1 MNIGIVADTDPL
13 QQSMNEAARVV
24 KQGSE
29 AIAQAAVVGGKSVE
43 NAHEKAT
50 AKVSSYKTEIRA
62 VQKEAEILSRK
73 YGENSKE
80 ALAHA
85 QVLAGLKDE
94 YGDFQDKVKAL
105 NPDAPFTALGGVLQ
119 GVAGGI
125 SAAQGAMALL
135 GVESETAQQT
145 LLKVQAAMALSTG
158 INSILA
164 MKDAFSVL
172 SAVVTTRVIP
182 AIATTKGLLITSGVG
197 ALIAVV
203 ATLAYSWSQTA
214 SAEEEA
220 TKKAEEYEAQL
231 KAVEQAYEMLRES
244 AIKTWEGQVDA
255 MQEGAQKEREILNI
269 ENAKKSNAI
278 VADWKKRKETL
289 ELQRKEG
296 KISAEQEAK
305 LLKQIEADKNAQ
317 ILALNQTQSNKAVAI
332 RVEQTKKI
340 KEQQE
345 LEAAMA
351 IKNMPK
357 LQGKVFSETLVTSKF
372 IPPDFSLAKVAI
384 ENFTIMA
391 RNEYGALL
399 TDVET
404 LNNNIS
410 KAMENGAANGIA
422 NIAAAIGD
430 SLATG
435 GNVLEVAG
443 VAFLQSAG
451 ALAQQLGS
459 LLIGFGVSMEA
470 FKKTFANPVAA
481 IVAGAALIGI
491 GAAVSGKAKQLQS
504 TRGGGSSGG
513 GGSYGG
519 GGYDPMER
527 YRADF
532 AQMNAQSSLIQ
543 VDGVVRGNNIV
554 MAVKNTN
561 NQKRRLR

>member
-1 MNIGIVADTDPL
+1 M
-13 QQSMNEAARVV
+13 
-24 KQGSE
+24 
-29 AIAQAAVVGGKSVE
+29 
-43 NAHEKAT
+43 
-50 AKVSSYKTEIRA
+50 
-62 VQKEAEILSRK
+62 
-73 YGENSKE
+73 
-80 ALAHA
+80 
-85 QVLAGLKDE
+85 
-94 YGDFQDKVKAL
+94 
-105 NPDAPFTALGGVLQ
+105 GGVLQ

-220 TKKAEEYEAQL
+220 TKRAEEYAESLKKIEEAR
-231 KAVEQAYEMLRES
+231 K
-244 AIKTWEGQVDA
+244 KTIATATETWQIEVDG
-255 MQEGAQKEREILNI
+255 M
-269 ENAKKSNAI
+269 
-278 VADWKKRKETL
+278 
-289 ELQRKEG
+289 KEG
-296 KISAEQEAK
+296 MDKKFQ
-305 LLKQIEADKNAQ
+305 LLQIEKTKTVNAQVEKLRNQEITQSEFNQRAKAIDAKFENERTQ
-317 ILALNQTQSNKAVAI
+317 ILADAEKERQKIRDGIKRAPKQDFQQVVTQSTATFV
-332 RVEQTKKI
+332 
-340 KEQQE
+340 
-345 LEAAMA
+345 
-351 IKNMPK
+351 
-357 LQGKVFSETLVTSKF
+357 
-372 IPPDFSLAKVAI
+372 PPDFKAAQVPL
-384 ENFTIMA
+384 ENFLQNT
-391 RNEYGALL
+391 RNQYGVLL
-399 TDVET
+399 TEIQV
-404 LNNNIS
+404 LNEDLTRT
-410 KAMENGAANGIA
+410 MENGAANGIA

>member
-1 MNIGIVADTDPL
+1 MSDKIMNIGIVADTDPL

-220 TKKAEEYEAQL
+220 TKRAEEYAESLKKIEEAR
-231 KAVEQAYEMLRES
+231 K
-244 AIKTWEGQVDA
+244 KTIATATETWQIEVDG
-255 MQEGAQKEREILNI
+255 M
-269 ENAKKSNAI
+269 
-278 VADWKKRKETL
+278 
-289 ELQRKEG
+289 KEG
-296 KISAEQEAK
+296 MDKKFQ
-305 LLKQIEADKNAQ
+305 LLQIEKTKTVNAQVEKLRNQEITQSEFNQRAKAIDAKFENERTQ
-317 ILALNQTQSNKAVAI
+317 ILADAEKERQKIRDGIKRAPKQDFQQVVTQSTATFV
-332 RVEQTKKI
+332 
-340 KEQQE
+340 
-345 LEAAMA
+345 
-351 IKNMPK
+351 
-357 LQGKVFSETLVTSKF
+357 
-372 IPPDFSLAKVAI
+372 PPDFKAAQVPL
-384 ENFTIMA
+384 ENFLQNT
-391 RNEYGALL
+391 RNQYGVLL
-399 TDVET
+399 TEIQV
-404 LNNNIS
+404 LNEDLTRT
-410 KAMENGAANGIA
+410 MENGAANGIA

>member
-1 MNIGIVADTDPL
+1 MADKIMNIGIVADTDPL

-29 AIAQAAVVGGKSVE
+29 AIATAAVVGGKSVE

-220 TKKAEEYEAQL
+220 TKQAEEYAEQL
-231 KAVEQAYEMLRES
+231 KKIEEARKKIIATATETWQIEVDGMKDGMEKKFQLLQIEKTKFVNAQVEKLRAGEITNEEFNKRAN
-244 AIKTWEGQVDA
+244 AIDKKFANERTKIIQDEK
-255 MQEGAQKEREILNI
+255 KERQKIIDSIKKAAISPDIEINSTT
-269 ENAKKSNAI
+269 KAI
-278 VADWKKRKETL
+278 APSFV
-289 ELQRKEG
+289 
-296 KISAEQEAK
+296 
-305 LLKQIEADKNAQ
+305 
-317 ILALNQTQSNKAVAI
+317 
-332 RVEQTKKI
+332 
-340 KEQQE
+340 
-345 LEAAMA
+345 
-351 IKNMPK
+351 
-357 LQGKVFSETLVTSKF
+357 
-372 IPPDFSLAKVAI
+372 PPDFSLVQVPM
-384 ENFTIMA
+384 ENFLQNT
-391 RNEYGALL
+391 RNQYGILISDIKALNDDL
-399 TDVET
+399 SRA
-404 LNNNIS
+404 L
-410 KAMENGAANGIA
+410 ENGAANGIA

-470 FKKTFANPVAA
+470 FKRTFANPVAA
-481 IVAGAALIGI
+481 IIAGTALIGI
-491 GAAVSGKAKQLQS
+491 GAAVSGKAKQLAS
-504 TRGGGSSGG
+504 TKGGSSSGG

-519 GGYDPMER
+519 GGGSDPLER

-532 AQMNAQSSLIQ
+532 AQMNAQSTLIQ

>member
-1 MNIGIVADTDPL
+1 MSDKIMNIGIVADTDPL

-220 TKKAEEYEAQL
+220 TKRAEEYAESLKKIEEAR
-231 KAVEQAYEMLRES
+231 K
-244 AIKTWEGQVDA
+244 KTIATATETWQIEVDG
-255 MQEGAQKEREILNI
+255 M
-269 ENAKKSNAI
+269 
-278 VADWKKRKETL
+278 
-289 ELQRKEG
+289 KEG
-296 KISAEQEAK
+296 IDKK
-305 LLKQIEADKNAQ
+305 LNLKQLDRK
-317 ILALNQTQSNKAVAI
+317 S
-332 RVEQTKKI
+332 
-340 KEQQE
+340 
-345 LEAAMA
+345 
-351 IKNMPK
+351 
-357 LQGKVFSETLVTSKF
+357 
-372 IPPDFSLAKVAI
+372 
-384 ENFTIMA
+384 
-391 RNEYGALL
+391 
-399 TDVET
+399 
-404 LNNNIS
+404 
-410 KAMENGAANGIA
+410 
-422 NIAAAIGD
+422 
-430 SLATG
+430 
-435 GNVLEVAG
+435 
-443 VAFLQSAG
+443 
-451 ALAQQLGS
+451 
-459 LLIGFGVSMEA
+459 
-470 FKKTFANPVAA
+470 
-481 IVAGAALIGI
+481 
-491 GAAVSGKAKQLQS
+491 
-504 TRGGGSSGG
+504 
-513 GGSYGG
+513 
-519 GGYDPMER
+519 
-527 YRADF
+527 
-532 AQMNAQSSLIQ
+532 
-543 VDGVVRGNNIV
+543 VV
-554 MAVKNTN
+554 
-561 NQKRRLR
+561 